1 MIKKIPTTRHTANM
15 NQELV
20 RKQQSTVDERLQ
32 TKGFLQWP
40 YYLRLKH
47 FFMTGGETKTHRITR
62 DPAVIQFKWGSG
74 LGAFFFFFFSS
85 FFPASCDLLFS
96 KTHSMLI
103 SPCTSGTFCLPQLS
117 CLCQSRPQPCYSPEK
132 HNKLSERQ
140 TRESRRGDRLNIS
153 PLSCVFFSPLS
164 PSIPLGVTVIAASR

>member
-1 MIKKIPTTRHTANM
+1 M

-20 RKQQSTVDERLQ
+20 REQQSTVDERLQ
-32 TKGFLQWP
+32 TKGFLLWP

-47 FFMTGGETKTHRITR
+47 FFMTGGEKKKTTPHHERSSGN
-62 DPAVIQFKWGSG
+62 PIQMRFRARS
-74 LGAFFFFFFSS
+74 FPFFFSF

-96 KTHSMLI
+96 KTHSVLI

-153 PLSCVFFSPLS
+153 PLSCVFFPLCLHPYLS
-164 PSIPLGVTVIAASR
+164 ASR